1 MQDLFLTDGVSL
13 REITGYSLVHIAT
26 RGNRRTAA
34 SGVKTACGAAAP
46 MKPNCVVSKDDALI
60 MWFGPRSWIVRT
72 TDGAGTD
79 LPTIKLCSVTDL
91 SDSRC
96 QLRVDGPRAAELLS
110 TGCPVDFDS
119 AMPEQGCAQTTYN
132 QFQIFLHR
140 AGQETYDVFVPRSF
154 AEDFRLEIGNAAR
167 LL

>member
-1 MQDLFLTDGVSL
+1 MQELFLTDGVSL

-26 RGNRRTAA
+26 RGNRKTAA
-34 SGVKTACGAAAP
+34 SGVKTAYGAAAP
-46 MKPNCVVSKDDALI
+46 MKPNSVVSKDDALI

-72 TDGAGTD
+72 ADKAVKD

-96 QLRVDGPRAAELLS
+96 QIRIEGSRAAELLS
-110 TGCPVDFDS
+110 TGCPVDFDATM
-119 AMPEQGCAQTTYN
+119 AMQGCAQTTYN
-132 QFQIFLHR
+132 HFQIFLHR
-140 AGQETYDVFVPRSF
+140 SAEETYDVFVPRSF
-154 AEDFRLEIGNAAR
+154 AEDFRQEITTAAK